1 MQRPSSGELGVGGLD
16 VRRGLTK
23 PRDEGTDSPVHPPQE
38 QVCHFQKHCKKKKK
52 NVQTRALFQRVRPAW
67 TSMESPGRQGMTTS
81 QMRVSLKRT
90 VTLT

>member
-52 NVQTRALFQRVRPAW
+52 KRADSCPVPARATRLDVDG
-67 TSMESPGRQGMTTS
+67 EPGAAGDDHEPNA
-81 QMRVSLKRT
+81 SLP
-90 VTLT
+90 

>member
-1 MQRPSSGELGVGGLD
+1 MPLSEALQ
-16 VRRGLTK
+16 
-23 PRDEGTDSPVHPPQE
+23 
-38 QVCHFQKHCKKKKK
+38 KKKK

-81 QMRVSLKRT
+81 QTRVSLKRT